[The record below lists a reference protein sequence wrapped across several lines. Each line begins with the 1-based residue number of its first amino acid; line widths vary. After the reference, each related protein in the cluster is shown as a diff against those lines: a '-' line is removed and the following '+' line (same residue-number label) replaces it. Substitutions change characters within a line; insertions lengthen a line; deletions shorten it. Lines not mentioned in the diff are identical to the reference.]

1 MGKKEN
7 KNQKNLWEI
16 PKLNIETSMVETRV
30 AQLVVT
36 VDDERVTQAKRAA
49 ARKLA
54 KQVAIPGFRKG
65 KIPYNVLVRYI
76 SEDGILDAA
85 LEDLTQDIYREILES
100 EELDPAAPGELEEVE
115 RSPLTL
121 TYKIPLI
128 PEVDLGDYRD
138 VRVDY
143 TPEEVEEGDI
153 DEMVEAAQERQA
165 VTEPVERAAE
175 LGDIVTLTYRGV
187 MVDED
192 DPDDEDEWYNEEDAE
207 ITLDD
212 DSIIPMPGF
221 HDEVIGMSVG
231 ETREFTIAFPED
243 YHNKSLIGEK
253 IKNTV
258 TISEV
263 KAKVLPELDDDF
275 AQEASNGEV
284 ETLEAY
290 RDQLREQLTNMRVQM
305 YDNEYSQEVLDKM
318 VAGATVTFADISLT
332 QEIDAAMNR
341 QTQDA
346 RSRGLTLED
355 YLVIQGKTEDEMRA
369 ELQPEAEENLK
380 RSAVMQNL
388 VTEEKITIKDADID
402 AQIDQM
408 FYGGGNI
415 DDEMRQTLRQAV
427 MSSPDSIMQL
437 SNQAI
442 TSKAIE
448 RIVAIGKGE
457 APDLAA
463 LEAEAEAAAAED
475 TEAEA
480 SEDAS
485 EDAAEE

>member
-1 MGKKEN
+1 M
-7 KNQKNLWEI
+7 
-16 PKLNIETSMVETRV
+16 NIETTMVETRV

-36 VDDERVTQAKRAA
+36 VDDERVMQAKRAA
-49 ARKLA
+49 ARKMA
-54 KQVAIPGFRKG
+54 KQINIPGFRKG
-65 KIPYNVLVRYI
+65 KIPYSVLVRYV
-76 SEDGILDAA
+76 SEDGILEAA
-85 LEDLTQDIYREILES
+85 LDDLGQEIYREALEA
-100 EELDPAAPGELEEVE
+100 ENLEPAAQGEFEKFE
-115 RSPLTL
+115 RDPLTL
-121 TYKIPLI
+121 TYKVPLV
-128 PEVDLGDYRD
+128 PEVNLGDYRD
-138 VRVDY
+138 IRVDY
-143 TPEEVEEGDI
+143 TPEEVEDGDI
-153 DEMVEAAQERQA
+153 DEMVEAAQERNA
-165 VTEPVERAAE
+165 VTEPMERAAE

-192 DPDDEDEWYNEEDAE
+192 DPDDEDEWYSEEDAE

-275 AQEASNGEV
+275 AQEASNGEA
-284 ETLEAY
+284 ETMEAY
-290 RDQLREQLTNMRVQM
+290 REQLREQLTTMRTQM
-305 YDNEYSQEVLDKM
+305 YDNEYSQQVLDKM
-318 VAGATVTFADISLT
+318 VEGATIAYAEVSMT
-332 QEIDAAMNR
+332 QEIDAAMDR

-355 YLVIQGKTEDEMRA
+355 YLVIQGKSEEEMRA
-369 ELQPEAEENLK
+369 ELKPEAEENLK
-380 RSAVMQNL
+380 RGSVMQQL
-388 VTEEKITIKDADID
+388 VIEEKITIEDGDID

-408 FYGGGNI
+408 FYGGGGNI

-427 MSSPDSIMQL
+427 MSSPDSIMQI

-442 TSKAIE
+442 TTKAVN

-457 APDLAA
+457 APDLAELETA
-463 LEAEAEAAAAED
+463 EEAEAVAED
-475 TEAEA
+475 SA
-480 SEDAS
+480 
-485 EDAAEE
+485 DAAE